1 MQDLDE
7 RDAIRAQY
15 VDEPGKGQLVEQ
27 IMSERENAVAYGAP
41 TDVLDA
47 HADSLGYTP
56 RARAAEQRR
65 AAAAKRKQAAEQ
77 GDDVGGQDESDDKTA
92 RVDKAPPGR
101 SDKPKQQTSSSGR
114 K

>member
-56 RARAAEQRR
+56 RAVAAEQRR
-65 AAAAKRKQAAEQ
+65 AAAAKRKQAAEE
-77 GDDVGGQDESDDKTA
+77 GDDVGGQDGDDKSA